1 MMKMW
6 KKLITAVVLCVALV
20 APAVVTATENEI
32 FGTEVAATEIVATEV
47 IETESAG
54 MAESYVF
61 DYAGLMSEDEIA
73 ALEMQIAAM
82 KEKTGWDIFAVT
94 TDYAEGKSA
103 VTYADDFYDER
114 TAEDSDGIL
123 VLIDMDNRE
132 IYISTCGKA
141 IRYLTDARIERV
153 LDDGFYY
160 VSNGEYAS
168 CLSAMLSTSEYYYD
182 AGIQENQY
190 NYDVETGAVS
200 EYRTLTWMEV
210 VPVFFLAVV
219 VGLAIFF
226 GVKKSYS
233 LKGGRYEYPY
243 MKYGKLDLTE
253 HQDQFLRAHT
263 THHRI
268 QTSSS
273 SGGSSRSS
281 SGRSSTHR
289 SSSGRS
295 HGGGGRRF

>member
-1 MMKMW
+1 MIKIW
-6 KKLITAVVLCVALV
+6 KKMVTAILLCMLLVV
-20 APAVVTATENEI
+20 PVTVGATENAI
-32 FGTEVAATEIVATEV
+32 SDTEVVATEITITE
-47 IETESAG
+47 
-54 MAESYVF
+54 AEKSDAVNAAEGYVY
-61 DYAGLMSEDEIA
+61 DYAGLMSGEEITE
-73 ALEMQIAAM
+73 LEIQIADM

-103 VTYADDFYDER
+103 IAYADDFYDER

-132 IYISTCGKA
+132 IYVSTCGEA
-141 IRYLTDARIERV
+141 IRYLTDARIERI

-160 VSNGEYAS
+160 VSNGAYAS
-168 CLSAMLSTSEYYYD
+168 CLSAMLDKAEVYYD
-182 AGIQENQY
+182 TGIQQNQY

-200 EYRTLTWMEV
+200 EYRVLTWMEV
-210 VPVFFLAVV
+210 VPVFFLAAI
-219 VGLAIFF
+219 VGFAIFF

-233 LKGGRYEYPY
+233 MKGGRYEYPY
-243 MKYGKLDLTE
+243 MKYGKLDLTT
-253 HQDQFLRAHT
+253 HQDQFLRTHT

-273 SGGSSRSS
+273 GSGGRSS
-281 SGRSSTHR
+281 GGRSSTHR

>member
-1 MMKMW
+1 MIKMW

-32 FGTEVAATEIVATEV
+32 SGTEVATTEIVATEV

-94 TDYAEGKSA
+94 TDYAEGKSTVA
-103 VTYADDFYDER
+103 YADDFYDER
-114 TAEDSDGIL
+114 TTEDSDGIL

-182 AGIQENQY
+182 AGIQD

-210 VPVFFLAVV
+210 VPVFFLAVA

>member
-6 KKLITAVVLCVALV
+6 KKMMAAILLCVMLV
-20 APAVVTATENEI
+20 SSVTVGATENSQSVETEVSVTENV
-32 FGTEVAATEIVATEV
+32 GTEVA
-47 IETESAG
+47 ETETQNIV
-54 MAESYVF
+54 ENYVF
-61 DYAGLMSEDEIA
+61 DYAGLLSLEDLYE
-73 ALEMQIAAM
+73 LETQIADM
-82 KEKTGWDIFAVT
+82 KEKTSWDIFAVT
-94 TDYAEGKSA
+94 TDDAEGKSA
-103 VTYADDFYDER
+103 MAYADDFYDER

-132 IYISTCGKA
+132 IYVSTCGKA
-141 IRYLTDARIERV
+141 IRYLTDARIDRV

-160 VSNGEYAS
+160 VSEGEYAS
-168 CLSAMLSTSEYYYD
+168 CLSAMLSTTEYYFD
-182 AGIQENQY
+182 AGIQQNQY
-190 NYDVETGAVS
+190 NYDTETGAVS
-200 EYRTLTWMEV
+200 EYRALTWMEV

-233 LKGGRYEYPY
+233 MKGGRYEYPY
-243 MKYGKLDLTE
+243 MKYGKLDLTS

-268 QTSSS
+268 QTDSGS
-273 SGGSSRSS
+273 SGGRSS

-295 HGGGGRRF
+295 HGGGGRKF

>member
-6 KKLITAVVLCVALV
+6 KKLIAAVFLCIVMMI
-20 APAVVTATENEI
+20 PAVVGATENEI
-32 FGTEVAATEIVATEV
+32 SGT
-47 IETESAG
+47 
-54 MAESYVF
+54 ESYVF
-61 DYAGLMSEDEIA
+61 DYAGLMSADEIA
-73 ALEMQIAAM
+73 DLEMQIADM

-94 TDYAEGKSA
+94 TDYAEGKSTVA
-103 VTYADDFYDER
+103 YADDFYDER
-114 TAEDSDGIL
+114 TNEDSDGIL

-132 IYISTCGKA
+132 IYVSTCGNA
-141 IRYLTDARIERV
+141 IRYLTDARIERI

-182 AGIQENQY
+182 AGIQESQY

-200 EYRTLTWMEV
+200 EYRTLTWVEV
-210 VPVFFLAVV
+210 VPVFILAVA
-219 VGLAIFF
+219 VGLIIYFA
-226 GVKKSYS
+226 VVKSYS

-243 MKYGKLDLTE
+243 TKYGKLDLTAHE
-253 HQDQFLRAHT
+253 DQFLRAHT

-273 SGGSSRSS
+273 SGGSSSSS

-295 HGGGGRRF
+295 HGGGGRKF

>member
-1 MMKMW
+1 MIKMW

-32 FGTEVAATEIVATEV
+32 SGTEVATTEIVATEV

-94 TDYAEGKSA
+94 TDYAEGKSTVA
-103 VTYADDFYDER
+103 YADDFYDER
-114 TAEDSDGIL
+114 TTEDSDGIL

-182 AGIQENQY
+182 AGIQESQY

-210 VPVFFLAVV
+210 VPVFFLAVA

>member
-1 MMKMW
+1 MV
-6 KKLITAVVLCVALV
+6 TAILLCMLLVV
-20 APAVVTATENEI
+20 PVTVGATENAI
-32 FGTEVAATEIVATEV
+32 SDTEVVATEITITE
-47 IETESAG
+47 
-54 MAESYVF
+54 AEKSDAVNAAEGYVY
-61 DYAGLMSEDEIA
+61 DYAGLMSGEEITE
-73 ALEMQIAAM
+73 LEIQIADM

-103 VTYADDFYDER
+103 IAYADDFYDER

-132 IYISTCGKA
+132 IYVSTCGEA
-141 IRYLTDARIERV
+141 IRYLTDARIERI

-160 VSNGEYAS
+160 VSNGAYAS
-168 CLSAMLSTSEYYYD
+168 CLSAMLDKAEVYYD
-182 AGIQENQY
+182 TGIQQNQY

-200 EYRTLTWMEV
+200 EYRVLTWMEV
-210 VPVFFLAVV
+210 VPVFFLAAI
-219 VGLAIFF
+219 VGFAIFF

-233 LKGGRYEYPY
+233 MKGGRYEYPY
-243 MKYGKLDLTE
+243 MKYGKLDLTT
-253 HQDQFLRAHT
+253 HQDQFLRTHT

-273 SGGSSRSS
+273 GSGGRSS
-281 SGRSSTHR
+281 GGRSSTHR